1 MLAII
6 LGFSG
11 YGAVEPT
18 LFKQL
23 NLDVGTGFT
32 LFPLDGVFLF
42 GLPFLFAI
50 GAGDL

>member
-11 YGAVEPT
+11 YGAVQPT

-23 NLDVGTGFT
+23 NLDVRTRFT
-32 LFPLDGVFLF
+32 LVPLDDVLFLGFPL
-42 GLPFLFAI
+42 LFAI